1 LLLHQSYC
9 TEWEIQLRPICQK
22 VRVVENLLGG
32 PHLVVT
38 GSPSVAV
45 RIYNA
50 DDAQRYEGIIA
61 SGKLNDVTSDE
72 DDFGVDGLRN
82 FRNKYEHSVVIF
94 VLPTSQ
100 QQRDQLGRRDSFVN
114 TAQRD
119 LLSHDDDK
127 AAVSDQ
133 ENYDRQKKKHTSRT
147 VIVNDTSQALSTI
160 DSVVRSLLPEK
171 RTKRKQYFEQV
182 GKQSFL
188 PGGGATQEVI
198 ANHVSKTFYEWA
210 ARFEMPDG
218 DSNVVLSVLGSL
230 GKVTT
235 ADRRML
241 DDVPVRNASKD
252 LILNFFG
259 DKTEEMEM
267 AVAQSEQCDFID
279 DIDDSEL
286 RGCPDPST
294 INTNVE
300 QQTPFPYRYN
310 NYDQSTAEVEVHH
323 NLPFAFTPMVPPQ
336 QFGHHSTTSSIIP
349 DSFSVQQGR
358 QFSHTRQMLSD
369 SGYQPVVHHNA
380 HRRPPP
386 GTRHLAPSETRE
398 GYSVIERWGRG
409 YPQQFM

>member
-1 LLLHQSYC
+1 
-9 TEWEIQLRPICQK
+9 
-22 VRVVENLLGG
+22 
-32 PHLVVT
+32 VVT

-45 RIYNA
+45 RIYNV

-61 SGKLNDVTSDE
+61 SGKLNDGTSDDE
-72 DDFGVDGLRN
+72 DFGVDGLRN

-127 AAVSDQ
+127 ATLSDQ
-133 ENYDRQKKKHTSRT
+133 ENDDRQKKKHTTRT
-147 VIVNDTSQALSTI
+147 VIVNDTSQALVTI
-160 DSVVRSLLPEK
+160 DSVVRSLIPEK
-171 RTKRKQYFEQV
+171 RSKRKKYFEQV
-182 GKQSFL
+182 GNQNFL

-198 ANHVSKTFYEWA
+198 ANHVSKTFNDWA

-241 DDVPVRNASKD
+241 DDVPIRNASKD

-259 DKTEEMEM
+259 ENTEEEEM
-267 AVAQSEQCDFID
+267 VAAQQSEQDDFID
-279 DIDDSEL
+279 DLDDLEL
-286 RGCPDPST
+286 LGCPDPST
-294 INTNVE
+294 LNTNDVE

-310 NYDQSTAEVEVHH
+310 NNDQSTVEDVH
-323 NLPFAFTPMVPPQ
+323 NPKSFIGQVPFTFTPMVPPQ
-336 QFGHHSTTSSIIP
+336 QHQLHYSTSSIIP

-358 QFSHTRQMLSD
+358 QLSHNQQMLSN
-369 SGYQPVVHHNA
+369 SGFRPVVHHNA
-380 HRRPPP
+380 HQRPPP
-386 GTRHLAPSETRE
+386 GTRHLPPSETWE
-398 GYSVIERWGRG
+398 GGSVIEGWGRG

>member
-1 LLLHQSYC
+1 M
-9 TEWEIQLRPICQK
+9 
-22 VRVVENLLGG
+22 
-32 PHLVVT
+32 VT

-50 DDAQRYEGIIA
+50 DDAQQYEEIIA
-61 SGKLNDVTSDE
+61 SGKYE
-72 DDFGVDGLRN
+72 EEFGVDGLRN

-94 VLPTSQ
+94 VLSTSQ

-127 AAVSDQ
+127 ATVSDQ
-133 ENYDRQKKKHTSRT
+133 ENDDRQKKKHTTRT
-147 VIVNDTSQALSTI
+147 VIVNDTSQALVTV
-160 DSVVRSLLPEK
+160 DSVVRSLLPDK
-171 RTKRKQYFEQV
+171 RTKRKKYFEQV

-198 ANHVSKTFYEWA
+198 ANHVSKAFNDWA

-241 DDVPVRNASKD
+241 DDVPIRNAAKD

-259 DKTEEMEM
+259 DKAKEEM
-267 AVAQSEQCDFID
+267 VAAQQSEQDDFID
-279 DIDDSEL
+279 DLDDSEL
-286 RGCPDPST
+286 LGCPDPST
-294 INTNVE
+294 TNDVK
-300 QQTPFPYRYN
+300 QQTPFPNRYN
-310 NYDQSTAEVEVHH
+310 NYDQSTVEEVHNQKSFIGH
-323 NLPFAFTPMVPPQ
+323 VPFTFTPMVPPQ
-336 QFGHHSTTSSIIP
+336 QQLHQIVSDQLRNRQAII
-349 DSFSVQQGR
+349 
-358 QFSHTRQMLSD
+358 SHKRQMLSN
-369 SGYQPVVHHNA
+369 SGFQPIVQHDLHHNA

-386 GTRHLAPSETRE
+386 GTRGGYSTYSNAETDGYE
-398 GYSVIERWGRG
+398 GY
-409 YPQQFM
+409 Y